1 MNDPVFSFL
10 KKGGGGG
17 SQVFNVFLKGV
28 PNSNSLYH
36 IKVVVMEEPHN
47 NNFYVRIECL
57 PSQLYSGARR
67 KALYPHIKVVI
78 VGFLHRIIFFWAIL
92 GEK

>member
-28 PNSNSLYH
+28 PNSNSLY
-36 IKVVVMEEPHN
+36 P
-47 NNFYVRIECL
+47 
-57 PSQLYSGARR
+57 
-67 KALYPHIKVVI
+67 
-78 VGFLHRIIFFWAIL
+78 IFFAQSFPLLSYIVEPEGRHSIL
-92 GEK
+92 T